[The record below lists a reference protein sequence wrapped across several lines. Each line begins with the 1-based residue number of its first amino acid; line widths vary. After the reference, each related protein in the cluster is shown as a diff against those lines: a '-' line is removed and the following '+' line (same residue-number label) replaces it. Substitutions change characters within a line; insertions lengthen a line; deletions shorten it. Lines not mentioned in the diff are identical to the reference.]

1 MRRPIAVSTPLFAG
15 LLLIGSVAAIPARAQ
30 DTGDSRLTPTGR
42 TVTARGQTKPPAP
55 GLPQG
60 EVAPVSQDQM
70 LKAQRAAQAR
80 DKAWDAK
87 MNKTMGSICRG
98 C

>member
-1 MRRPIAVSTPLFAG
+1 MRCPIAVSA
-15 LLLIGSVAAIPARAQ
+15 LLLSGLVLSGPVLAQ
-30 DTGDSRLTPTGR
+30 DTGDTRVTPTGR
-42 TVTARGQTKPPAP
+42 TVTATGQTKPPAP
-55 GLPQG
+55 GLTQSDISS
-60 EVAPVSQDQM
+60 VSQEQM

-87 MNKTMGSICRG
+87 MNKTMGSICKG

>member
-1 MRRPIAVSTPLFAG
+1 MRCPIAVSA
-15 LLLIGSVAAIPARAQ
+15 LLLSGLVLSGPVLAQ
-30 DTGDSRLTPTGR
+30 EAGDIRVTPTGR
-42 TVTARGQTKPPAP
+42 TVTATGQTKPPAP
-55 GLPQG
+55 GLSQG
-60 EVAPVSQDQM
+60 DISSVSQDQM

-87 MNKTMGSICRG
+87 MNKTMGSICKG

>member
-1 MRRPIAVSTPLFAG
+1 MRCPFAVSA
-15 LLLIGSVAAIPARAQ
+15 LLLSGLVLSGPVLAQ
-30 DTGDSRLTPTGR
+30 DAGDTRVTPTGR
-42 TVTARGQTKPPAP
+42 TVTATGQTKPPAP
-55 GLPQG
+55 GQTQG
-60 EVAPVSQDQM
+60 DISSVSQEQM

-87 MNKTMGSICRG
+87 MNKTMGSICKG

>member
-1 MRRPIAVSTPLFAG
+1 MRRPIAVSAPLIAG
-15 LLLIGSVAAIPARAQ
+15 LLLLGSIAVAAAQ
-30 DTGDSRLTPTGR
+30 EMGDQRLTPTGR
-42 TVTARGQTKPPAP
+42 TVTSTGQTKPPSP
-55 GLPQG
+55 GLSQG
-60 EVAPVSQDQM
+60 EIAPISQDQM

>member
-1 MRRPIAVSTPLFAG
+1 MRCPIAVSA
-15 LLLIGSVAAIPARAQ
+15 LLLSGLVLSGPVLAQ
-30 DTGDSRLTPTGR
+30 DVGDTRVTPTGR
-42 TVTARGQTKPPAP
+42 TVTATGQTKPPVP
-55 GLPQG
+55 GQTQG
-60 EVAPVSQDQM
+60 DISSVSQEQM

-87 MNKTMGSICRG
+87 MNKTMGSICKG

>member
-1 MRRPIAVSTPLFAG
+1 MRCPIAVSAFLLSG
-15 LLLIGSVAAIPARAQ
+15 LLLSVPVLAQ
-30 DTGDSRLTPTGR
+30 DAGNHRLTPTGR
-42 TVTARGQTKPPAP
+42 TVTATGQTKPPPPA
-55 GLPQG
+55 LTQG
-60 EVAPVSQDQM
+60 DISPVSQEQM

-87 MNKTMGSICRG
+87 MNKTMGSICKG

>member
-1 MRRPIAVSTPLFAG
+1 MRCPNPV
-15 LLLIGSVAAIPARAQ
+15 LLAAALLGASAALAQ
-30 DTGDSRLTPTGR
+30 PGTSERTTPTGR
-42 TVTARGQTKPPAP
+42 SVTATGQTKPPVGGGAGALTP
-55 GLPQG
+55 
-60 EVAPVSQDQM
+60 ASQEQM

-87 MNKTMGSICRG
+87 MNKTMGSICKG

>member
-1 MRRPIAVSTPLFAG
+1 MRRPIAVSA
-15 LLLIGSVAAIPARAQ
+15 LLLSSLMAAAPALAQ
-30 DTGDSRLTPTGR
+30 DGSDTRLTPTGR
-42 TVTARGQTKPPAP
+42 TVTATGQTKPPAP
-55 GLPQG
+55 GIVQG
-60 EVAPVSQDQM
+60 QPAASSQDQM

-87 MNKTMGSICRG
+87 MNKTMGSICKG

>member
-1 MRRPIAVSTPLFAG
+1 MRRSIAVSAFLLSSLMAAG
-15 LLLIGSVAAIPARAQ
+15 PALAQ
-30 DTGDSRLTPTGR
+30 DGGDTRLTPTGR
-42 TVTARGQTKPPAP
+42 SVTATGQTKPPAP
-55 GLPQG
+55 GIPQG
-60 EVAPVSQDQM
+60 QVTPTSQDQM

-87 MNKTMGSICRG
+87 MNKTMGSICKG